1 MSRTDAD
8 ARTKA
13 NRARKFPLNTC
24 PASRHVSIMAFG
36 LWADGSYA
44 MFADDPKHCAESMY
58 STLESLWEARTALQ
72 ALRPE
77 VIIPSETGWWWES
90 PEGKKFLRA
99 AKRRKSRAD
108 GR

>member
-13 NRARKFPLNTC
+13 NRARKFPVNTC
-24 PASRHVSIMAFG
+24 PASRHVSMMAES
-36 LWADGSYA
+36 LRKDGSYS
-44 MFADDPKHCAESMY
+44 MFADDPNHCAESMY
-58 STLESLWEARTALQ
+58 STLESLWEARTALE

-77 VIIPSETGWWWES
+77 NIPELGWWWQS
-90 PEGKKFLRA
+90 SEGKKFLRA